1 MLGEQLVVGVAQFL
15 EELCRPLEVGEYERV
30 RTGFHPD
37 EQNVNKRDTK
47 VELLFDVAGSP
58 SLGPRQRER
67 ILRKL
72 ASRIDADG
80 VLHLVVSEERTQGR
94 NREIATERFCEL
106 VRGRA
111 EARSAEAPSDA
122 AVESVG
128 RPSHRGEAQARRSQ
142 APARRPD
149 DD

>member
-1 MLGEQLVVGVAQFL
+1 MNVTRSLRIPEA
-15 EELCRPLEVGEYERV
+15 ELRFRFSRSSGA
-30 RTGFHPD
+30 GG
-37 EQNVNKRDTK
+37 QNVNKRDTK

-80 VLHLVVSEERTQGR
+80 VLRLVVSEERTQGR

-106 VRGRA
+106 VA
-111 EARSAEAPSDA
+111 DA
-122 AVESVG
+122 LRPDPPKRRPT
-128 RPSHRGEAQARRSQ
+128 RPSKASVERRITEKRRRGASKRKRD
-142 APARRPD
+142 RIRPD

>member
-1 MLGEQLVVGVAQFL
+1 MPVPADGVHISRSVVIP
-15 EELCRPLEVGEYERV
+15 ESELRFRFSRSSGA
-30 RTGFHPD
+30 GG
-37 EQNVNKRDTK
+37 QNVNKRDTK

-67 ILRKL
+67 IMRKL

-94 NREIATERFCEL
+94 NREIATERFAEL
-106 VRGRA
+106 VADALKPDPPKRRPTRPSRA
-111 EARSAEAPSDA
+111 SVDRRIADKRRRSARKRD
-122 AVESVG
+122 
-128 RPSHRGEAQARRSQ
+128 RG
-142 APARRPD
+142 RPD

>member
-1 MLGEQLVVGVAQFL
+1 M
-15 EELCRPLEVGEYERV
+15 
-30 RTGFHPD
+30 
-37 EQNVNKRDTK
+37 NKRDTK

-106 VRGRA
+106 VADALKPDPPKRRPT
-111 EARSAEAPSDA
+111 RPSKA
-122 AVESVG
+122 AVNRRIAEK
-128 RPSHRGEAQARRSQ
+128 RRRGASKRKRD
-142 APARRPD
+142 RVRPD